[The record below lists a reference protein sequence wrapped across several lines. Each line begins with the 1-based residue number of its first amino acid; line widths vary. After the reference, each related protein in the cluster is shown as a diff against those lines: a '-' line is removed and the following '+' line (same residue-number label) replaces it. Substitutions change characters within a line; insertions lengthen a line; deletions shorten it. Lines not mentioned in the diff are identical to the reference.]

1 MKKSPF
7 QMSYKYNYV
16 LYICDYYINIIRI
29 NSLYIPFMI
38 FKYIHITKLTADLL
52 EDIAEVITQRISLDR
67 LITSHESN

>member
-16 LYICDYYINIIRI
+16 LYICEYYMNI

>member
-1 MKKSPF
+1 M
-7 QMSYKYNYV
+7 N
-16 LYICDYYINIIRI
+16 I

>member
-16 LYICDYYINIIRI
+16 LYICDYYINI

>member
-16 LYICDYYINIIRI
+16 LYICEYYMNI

-52 EDIAEVITQRISLDR
+52 EDIAEAITQRISLDR

>member
-16 LYICDYYINIIRI
+16 LYICDYYIIRI

-67 LITSHESN
+67 LITSHEPN